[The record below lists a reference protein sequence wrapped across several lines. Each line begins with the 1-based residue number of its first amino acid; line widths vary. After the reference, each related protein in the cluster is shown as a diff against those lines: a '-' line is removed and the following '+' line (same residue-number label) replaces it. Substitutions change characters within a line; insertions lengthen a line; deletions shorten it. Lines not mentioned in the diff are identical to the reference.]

1 MSASTPG
8 HDDPVRPLPGWFDDA
23 KLGVMITWGLYSV
36 PAWAPLDDRLV
47 RLLAEHGDGADRDR
61 SYHAEADA
69 DGFDPIVT
77 TSYSEWYLNSVS
89 VPGSPTWHHHR
100 ETYGDRTYADF
111 RGDFAAAV
119 EQWSP
124 EPWAELCAAAGARY
138 VVPLAKHHDGFLMWP
153 SSTPNPHRPDWALE
167 RDVLGEFREA
177 VRVRGMRF
185 GIYYSGG
192 IDWTFAN
199 LPILRADDVARAV
212 PHSPEYAAYA
222 DAHWRELVERY
233 EPAVLWNDIGYPPA
247 AEPEKLFADYRRA
260 VPDGV
265 VNERFYAGT
274 PDFVT
279 PEYAT
284 RATSGGTKWE
294 TVRGVGLSFGYNR
307 QEDASWT
314 TSGPDLVELLVDV
327 VSKGGNLLLGI
338 GPDAAGRISP
348 EQDAAL
354 RELGAWLAVN
364 GDAVYG
370 SRSWHVAEDRTA
382 EGLRVR
388 YTERDGDLYVTFLDR
403 PSAGV
408 SAPERLAGAAD
419 AGCVWLGGDGTVG
432 TLGSLAGLP
441 VPPVRDGVPEPA
453 VLRISPA
460 PEPM

>member
-1 MSASTPG
+1 MSDSPSDRPDLA
-8 HDDPVRPLPGWFDDA
+8 RPLPEWFDDA
-23 KLGVMITWGLYSV
+23 KFGVMITWGLYSV

-47 RLLAEHGDGADRDR
+47 KLLAEHGDGADKNR
-61 SYHAEADA
+61 SYAADVDA

-89 VPGSPTWHHHR
+89 VEGSPTWRHHR

-111 RGDFAAAV
+111 RADFAEAV
-119 EQWSP
+119 DAWSP

-153 SSTPNPHRPDWALE
+153 SRTPNPHRAGWALE
-167 RDVLGEFREA
+167 RDVLAELRASVEA
-177 VRVRGMRF
+177 RGIRF

-192 IDWTFAN
+192 IDWTFAH

-212 PHSPEYAAYA
+212 PESAEYAGYA

-233 EPAVLWNDIGYPPA
+233 EPAVLWNDIGYPSA
-247 AEPEKLFADYRRA
+247 AEPEKLFADYYAA

-279 PEYAT
+279 PEYAQRDAPT
-284 RATSGGTKWE
+284 GAKWE

-314 TSGPDLVELLVDV
+314 TSGPDLVELLADV

-354 RELGAWLAVN
+354 RELGAWLAIN
-364 GDAVYG
+364 GDAVYRT
-370 SRSWHVAEDRTA
+370 RSWHVAEDRTA
-382 EGLRVR
+382 DGLRVR
-388 YTERDGDLYVTFLDR
+388 YTVRDGDLYATFLDR
-403 PSAGV
+403 PSSGM
-408 SAPERLAGAAD
+408 SALPRLALAAD
-419 AGCVWLGGDGTVG
+419 ATCEWLGGDGTRCDREG
-432 TLGSLAGLP
+432 LSTLS
-441 VPPVRDGVPEPA
+441 VPPVRPGVPEPV

-460 PEPM
+460 PDLR